1 MVYGSV
7 DQLVDMMVE
16 QLVEKMVGLMVGGKA
31 VRMDAPM
38 VEN

>member
-16 QLVEKMVGLMVGGKA
+16 QLVETLVGLMVGGKA
-31 VRMDAPM
+31 VRLDVPM
-38 VEN
+38 AEN